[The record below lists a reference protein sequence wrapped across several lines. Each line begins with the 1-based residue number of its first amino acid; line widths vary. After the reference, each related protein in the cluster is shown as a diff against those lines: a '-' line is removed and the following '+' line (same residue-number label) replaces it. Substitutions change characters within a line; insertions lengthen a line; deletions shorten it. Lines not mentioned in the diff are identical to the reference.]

1 MPELPLLSFF
11 MNTHTNQSFDCFLI
25 FRIEE
30 LLLINFLSTLFI
42 CPVVQYC
49 GIEYAHSATTQ
60 TRLILLEA
68 SLFEFPL

>member
-1 MPELPLLSFF
+1 MY
-11 MNTHTNQSFDCFLI
+11 THTNQSFDCFLI

-42 CPVVQYC
+42 CAVVQYC
-49 GIEYAHSATTQ
+49 GIEYAHSVTTQ

-68 SLFEFPL
+68 SLFKFPL